1 MESFELTDSSGWLEE
16 PNRNFR
22 MSDEFEIIE
31 ELPSAGYNRLFKAVR
46 YGKYFILKGLREEYI
61 DDKLYQGLIAKEFDI
76 LISLNHPNIVRCY
89 GIECVDDL
97 GLCIVMEYI
106 DGRPLDKFLQS
117 NPSFA
122 SRKKIVKQLLDAM
135 DYYHELQLV
144 HRDIKPSNILI
155 TNNGNNLRLIDFGL
169 ADTDYYAV
177 FKEPAFTMQYA
188 SPEQMEGGK
197 LDLRSDIYSFGRVL
211 QQIFPKSYKNVAKK
225 CCKHSRK
232 QRYPNSNY
240 VYNAMF
246 SARRWLIPSIVILIL
261 IAFVSY
267 FAYNQ
272 LHYYSKP
279 FETQIASGQN
289 LRVQIIDSEVVI
301 LSNQEVEGEMILPE
315 TIKYRFRE
323 FPLRKIERYAFFGN
337 EKLTKVKLPENLRY
351 LGEWSFSSCLQ
362 LGDTLVLPLGLEKI
376 DRDVFTGTRFSHVF
390 VKSRNLQTIDTLEA
404 KNYFF
409 NCPTIKKI
417 VFEKTIE
424 SLPKY
429 LFRNLKNVDSV
440 FFECDLKETSE
451 ALFSDCERVGFIQL
465 PQNLKTLAWSSFFDT
480 GIEEIVLPNSVEIVK
495 GYAFMRAKLR
505 KIELGENLRTLQES
519 VFSKNPNLDT
529 LILKAKTPP
538 VTGNNLFSE
547 TDISKIVF
555 LVPKESLELY
565 KQDSVFS
572 KLNPQA
578 LE

>member
-1 MESFELTDSSGWLEE
+1 MDNVELTDTSGWVTE

-61 DDKLYQGLIAKEFDI
+61 DDRLYQGLIAKEFDV

-89 GIECVDDL
+89 GIECVGDL

-117 NPSFA
+117 KPSFA
-122 SRKKIVKQLLDAM
+122 TRKKIVKQMLDAM

-211 QQIFPKSYKNVAKK
+211 QQIFPNSYKRVAKK

-232 QRYPNSNY
+232 QRYPNSHY

-246 SARRWLIPSIVILIL
+246 SAKRWLIPSLIALIL
-261 IAFVSY
+261 ISFLSY
-267 FAYNQ
+267 FTYNQ

-289 LRVQIIDSEVVI
+289 LRIQIIDSQAVI
-301 LSNQEVEGEMILPE
+301 LSNQQVEGEMILPE

-323 FPLRKIERYAFFGN
+323 FPLRRIERYAFFGN
-337 EKLTKVKLPENLRY
+337 EKLTSVKLPENLRY
-351 LGEWSFSSCLQ
+351 LGEWSFSSCLE
-362 LGDTLVLPLGLEKI
+362 LRDTLILPLDLEQI
-376 DRDVFTGTRFSHVF
+376 DRDAFTGTRFSHVL
-390 VKSRNLQTIDTLEA
+390 VKSRNLRTVDTLEA
-404 KNYFF
+404 RNYFF

-417 VFEKTIE
+417 VFEESVE

-451 ALFSDCERVGFIQL
+451 ALFSDCERVGYVQL
-465 PQNLKTLAWSSFFDT
+465 PKNLKILAWSSFFDT
-480 GIEEIVLPNSVEIVK
+480 GIEEVEIVFE
-495 GYAFMRAKLR
+495 FMGILIEQNKTDK
-505 KIELGENLRTLQES
+505 KITKFNR
-519 VFSKNPNLDT
+519 
-529 LILKAKTPP
+529 
-538 VTGNNLFSE
+538 
-547 TDISKIVF
+547 
-555 LVPKESLELY
+555 
-565 KQDSVFS
+565 
-572 KLNPQA
+572 
-578 LE
+578 

>member
-89 GIECVDDL
+89 GIECVGDL

-117 NPSFA
+117 KPSFA
-122 SRKKIVKQLLDAM
+122 TRKKIVKQMLDAM

-211 QQIFPKSYKNVAKK
+211 QQIFPNSYKRVAKK

-232 QRYPNSNY
+232 QRYPNSHY

-246 SARRWLIPSIVILIL
+246 SAKRWLIPSLIALIL
-261 IAFVSY
+261 ISFLSY
-267 FAYNQ
+267 FTYNQ

-289 LRVQIIDSEVVI
+289 LRIQIIDSQAVI
-301 LSNQEVEGEMILPE
+301 LSNQQVEGEMILPE
-315 TIKYRFRE
+315 TINYRFRE
-323 FPLRKIERYAFFGN
+323 FPLRRIERYAFFGN
-337 EKLTKVKLPENLRY
+337 EKLTSVKLPENLRY
-351 LGEWSFSSCLQ
+351 LGEWSFSSCLE
-362 LGDTLVLPLGLEKI
+362 LRDTLILPLDLEQI
-376 DRDVFTGTRFSHVF
+376 DRDAFTGTRFSHVL
-390 VKSRNLQTIDTLEA
+390 VKSRNLRTVDTLEA
-404 KNYFF
+404 RNYFF

-417 VFEKTIE
+417 VFEESVE

-451 ALFSDCERVGFIQL
+451 ALFSDCERVGYVQL
-465 PQNLKTLAWSSFFDT
+465 PKNLKILAWSSFFDT
-480 GIEEIVLPNSVEIVK
+480 GIEEIVLPNSVELVK
-495 GYAFMRAKLR
+495 GYAFMKSKLK
-505 KIELGENLRTLQES
+505 KIEIGENLKTLQES
-519 VFSKNPNLDT
+519 VFSKLPSLDT
-529 LILKAKTPP
+529 LILRTKTPP
-538 VTGNNLFSE
+538 ATGNNLFAG
-547 TDISKIVF
+547 TDRPNLIF

-565 KQDSVFS
+565 KQDTVFS

>member
-1 MESFELTDSSGWLEE
+1 MDNVELTDTSGWVTE

-61 DDKLYQGLIAKEFDI
+61 DDRLYQGLIAKEFDV

-89 GIECVDDL
+89 GIECVGDL

-117 NPSFA
+117 KPSFA
-122 SRKKIVKQLLDAM
+122 TRKKIVKQMLDAM

-177 FKEPAFTMQYA
+177 FKEPAFTIQYA

-211 QQIFPKSYKNVAKK
+211 QQIFPNSYKRVAKK

-232 QRYPNSNY
+232 QRYPNLHY

-246 SARRWLIPSIVILIL
+246 SAKRWLIPSLIALIL
-261 IAFVSY
+261 ISFLSY
-267 FAYNQ
+267 FTYNQ

-289 LRVQIIDSEVVI
+289 LRIQIIDSQAVI
-301 LSNQEVEGEMILPE
+301 LSNQQVEGEMILPE

-323 FPLRKIERYAFFGN
+323 FPLRRIERYAFFGN
-337 EKLTKVKLPENLRY
+337 EKLTSVKLAENLRY
-351 LGEWSFSSCLQ
+351 LGEWSFSSCLE
-362 LGDTLVLPLGLEKI
+362 LRDTLILPLDLEQI
-376 DRDVFTGTRFSHVF
+376 DRDAFTGTRFSHVL
-390 VKSRNLQTIDTLEA
+390 VKSRNLRTVDTLEA
-404 KNYFF
+404 RNYFF

-417 VFEKTIE
+417 VFEESVE

-451 ALFSDCERVGFIQL
+451 ALFSDCERVGYVQL
-465 PQNLKTLAWSSFFDT
+465 PKNLKILAWSSFFDT
-480 GIEEIVLPNSVEIVK
+480 GIEEIVLPNSVELVK
-495 GYAFMRAKLR
+495 GYAFMKSKLK
-505 KIELGENLRTLQES
+505 KIEIGENLKTLQES
-519 VFSKNPNLDT
+519 VFSKLPSLDT
-529 LILKAKTPP
+529 LILRTKTPP
-538 VTGNNLFSE
+538 ATGNNLFAG
-547 TDISKIVF
+547 TDRPNLIF

-565 KQDSVFS
+565 KQDTVFS

>member
-1 MESFELTDSSGWLEE
+1 MDNVELTDTSGWVTE

-61 DDKLYQGLIAKEFDI
+61 DDRLYQGLIAKEFDV

-89 GIECVDDL
+89 GIECVGEL

-117 NPSFA
+117 KPSFA
-122 SRKKIVKQLLDAM
+122 TRKKIVKQMLDAM

-211 QQIFPKSYKNVAKK
+211 QQIFPNSYKRVAKK

-232 QRYPNSNY
+232 QRYPNSHY

-246 SARRWLIPSIVILIL
+246 SAKRWLIPSFIALIF
-261 IAFVSY
+261 IAFLSY
-267 FAYNQ
+267 FTYNQ

-289 LRVQIIDSEVVI
+289 LRIQIIDSQAVI
-301 LSNQEVEGEMILPE
+301 LSNQQVEGEMILPE

-323 FPLRKIERYAFFGN
+323 FPLRRIERYAFFGN
-337 EKLTKVKLPENLRY
+337 EKLTSVKLAENLRY
-351 LGEWSFSSCLQ
+351 LGEWSFSSCLE
-362 LGDTLVLPLGLEKI
+362 LRDTLILPLDLEQI
-376 DRDVFTGTRFSHVF
+376 DRDAFTGTRFSHVL
-390 VKSRNLQTIDTLEA
+390 VKSRNLRTVDTLEA
-404 KNYFF
+404 RNYFF

-417 VFEKTIE
+417 VFEESVE

-440 FFECDLKETSE
+440 FFDCDLKETSE
-451 ALFSDCERVGFIQL
+451 ALFSDCERVGYVQL
-465 PQNLKTLAWSSFFDT
+465 PKNLKILAWSSFFDT
-480 GIEEIVLPNSVEIVK
+480 GIEEIVLPNSVELVK
-495 GYAFMRAKLR
+495 GYAFMKSKLK
-505 KIELGENLRTLQES
+505 KIEIGENLKTLQES
-519 VFSKNPNLDT
+519 VFSKLPSLDT
-529 LILKAKTPP
+529 LILRTKTPP
-538 VTGNNLFSE
+538 ATGNNLFAG
-547 TDISKIVF
+547 TDRPNLIF

-565 KQDSVFS
+565 KQDTVFS